1 MQTLRNIYWSFPVQ
15 LFLLHLRRNLF
26 LLIAFI
32 ILTLFVTK
40 NLAALYGFA
49 YLFLDPE
56 YLGKVNFWSFFLVG
70 LGLGAFVLIWNITS
84 YILNS
89 HRFPFLAT
97 FERPFT
103 RYCINNSLIPLFFSI
118 IYNIELVHFQIV
130 FELNSWYHIVLNL
143 LGFFTG
149 GILMLAISFSKSL
162 NTHYRS
168 EAHLQKIK
176 HNPMKRWTF
185 NQPADH
191 RKLRVDYLFI
201 YPWKIRRVREVDHYD
216 EDKLLTVFKQH
227 HRNALVLEL
236 IALEVIILLGFLMDY
251 PLFRVPTA
259 ASIFLL
265 MSILVA
271 PIGAFAHYLKTWGT
285 PVFIVLVLLFN
296 MMLHFDFMNHKNKA
310 FGLNYAPDHRMAYN
324 LSTIESKSDEAI
336 FNRDKQHEIIS
347 LNNWKQKLLKSDSSK
362 PTLVLINCSGGGLRS
377 TVWTFYVMQVLDS
390 LTHDRFL
397 NHSKLI
403 SGASGGTVGAAYYRE
418 LFLEKQNGKKIDL
431 NNNEYLNNVSRDMLN
446 AVSFSFVVNDLL
458 IPWQRFRVGDNQYRK
473 DRGYMWEQQ
482 LNENTKG
489 VLDKSITDYA
499 DAEKLG
505 LIPMMVFTPT
515 IIDDGRKLNVAA
527 QPVAY
532 LDRPSDFANDKKE
545 LKTDAIDLQNFFSN
559 QDADQLQFTT
569 AIRMNATFPYIM
581 PNVFMPTTPEIQTM
595 DAGLRD
601 NFGLE
606 TSMRYLDVFKE
617 WINEN
622 VGAVVIVQMRDMKK
636 NIAPKVSVH
645 QSLMSKIIDPISSIY
660 INWSDYQDFHFD
672 EQINNASSWLK
683 PDLDIITF
691 EYTPSES
698 NSAASMTWHL
708 TTKEK
713 LDVVNAIKNLHNQ
726 TELKK
731 ILSLLQ

>member
-1 MQTLRNIYWSFPVQ
+1 M
-15 LFLLHLRRNLF
+15 
-26 LLIAFI
+26 
-32 ILTLFVTK
+32 
-40 NLAALYGFA
+40 
-49 YLFLDPE
+49 
-56 YLGKVNFWSFFLVG
+56 
-70 LGLGAFVLIWNITS
+70 
-84 YILNS
+84 
-89 HRFPFLAT
+89 
-97 FERPFT
+97 
-103 RYCINNSLIPLFFSI
+103 
-118 IYNIELVHFQIV
+118 VHFQIV

-201 YPWKIRRVREVDHYD
+201 YPWRIRRVREVDHYD

-271 PIGAFAHYLKTWGT
+271 PIGAFAYYLKTWGT
-285 PVFIVLVLLFN
+285 PVFIVLILLFN

-310 FGLNYAPDHRMAYN
+310 FGLNYTTEHRMAYN
-324 LSTIESKSDEAI
+324 LSTIESKSDEAT
-336 FNRDKQHEIIS
+336 FNRDKEHEIIS
-347 LNNWKQKLLKSDSSK
+347 LNNWKHKILKTDSSK
-362 PTLVLINCSGGGLRS
+362 PTLVLINCSGGGLRA

-390 LTHDRFL
+390 LTHDKFL

-431 NNNEYLNNVSRDMLN
+431 SKNEYLDNVSRDMLN

-458 IPWQRFRVGDNQYRK
+458 IPWQRFRVGENQYRK
-473 DRGYMWEQQ
+473 DRGYMWEEQ
-482 LNENTKG
+482 LNENTNG

-532 LDRPSDFANDKKE
+532 LDRPSNFADEKKE
-545 LKTDAIDLQNFFSN
+545 LKTDAIDLQNFFSK

-672 EQINNASSWLK
+672 EQINNTSSWLK